1 MKPHPRVTRT
11 KWADRL
17 DAEPERSGKCSWH
30 RDEKKK
36 LLVALKGLSSRTAAG
51 KTDIDCAFLR
61 KHLPTR
67 SLSEIQSVVELLKN
81 KVLLNARLKLKRQRR
96 EERNVRKPIEEW
108 TYMASSLVGTLEE
121 TISTA
126 FSQMLIVS
134 STEPC
139 TLRNG
144 DPPQVHRPPTDG
156 LTIPL
161 RPIPVPV
168 QGAHRYTKAVQSPK
182 TPAPTTR
189 PSKTPPAPSQ
199 TASLTATPEKGPL
212 QPPSRSSTSPSLSR
226 SINKTTQQPTESQPT
241 TVAITSTSQS
251 LSSSLNVP
259 ASCSATTLTSVPRS
273 VLSTAAS
280 SAISS
285 CSTPTT
291 LPQSVS
297 ATAFHAKF
305 GRTSKY
311 ATKDMFG
318 VKCVVDFE
326 RIYGF
331 LSTVQKPNQ
340 DCQLTPMESAIVLDL
355 LMSLPEE
362 LPLLDCN
369 KLHKHMIQMYQCL
382 SAPADSNTTRRR
394 FQELDDELF
403 TQLKALVPQDH
414 QTPTGTTD
422 STNVTDGEGK
432 KSLMHKADSQSTQSS
447 TTSSKLD
454 YSNVT
459 PPHLN
464 PFIVPLTLLKRRQE
478 SIII

>member
-126 FSQMLIVS
+126 F
-134 STEPC
+134 
-139 TLRNG
+139 
-144 DPPQVHRPPTDG
+144 
-156 LTIPL
+156 
-161 RPIPVPV
+161 
-168 QGAHRYTKAVQSPK
+168 
-182 TPAPTTR
+182 
-189 PSKTPPAPSQ
+189 
-199 TASLTATPEKGPL
+199 
-212 QPPSRSSTSPSLSR
+212 
-226 SINKTTQQPTESQPT
+226 SQPT

-369 KLHKHMIQMYQCL
+369 KLHKHMIQVR
-382 SAPADSNTTRRR
+382 PAAY
-394 FQELDDELF
+394 
-403 TQLKALVPQDH
+403 TQPSSSCDQALKAL
-414 QTPTGTTD
+414 
-422 STNVTDGEGK
+422 K
-432 KSLMHKADSQSTQSS
+432 FS

>member
-1 MKPHPRVTRT
+1 MKPRPRVTRT
-11 KWADRL
+11 KWSDRL
-17 DAEPERSGKCSWH
+17 NAEPERSGKCRWH

-36 LLVALKGLSSRTAAG
+36 LLVALNRLNGRAAGG
-51 KTDIDCAFLR
+51 KTDIDYAFLR
-61 KHLPTR
+61 KYLPTR

-81 KVLLNARLKLKRQRR
+81 KVLLNARLKLKKQRR

-108 TYMASSLVGTLEE
+108 TYMASSLVGTLEQ

-156 LTIPL
+156 RTIPL
-161 RPIPVPV
+161 RPMPVPV
-168 QGAHRYTKAVQSPK
+168 QGKDWYTKAVQSPK
-182 TPAPTTR
+182 TPTPTTR
-189 PSKTPPAPSQ
+189 PSNTPPAPSQ
-199 TASLTATPEKGPL
+199 AASLTAMPEKGPL
-212 QPPSRSSTSPSLSR
+212 QPSSRSSASPSLG
-226 SINKTTQQPTESQPT
+226 
-241 TVAITSTSQS
+241 
-251 LSSSLNVP
+251 SLNVP
-259 ASCSATTLTSVPRS
+259 VSCSATTLTSVPGS
-273 VLSTAAS
+273 VLSTVASAS

-285 CSTPTT
+285 CSSATT

-305 GRTSKY
+305 GRTSKH
-311 ATKDMFG
+311 ATKDSPRTFG

-331 LSTVQKPNQ
+331 LSTIQKPSQ

-369 KLHKHMIQMYQCL
+369 KLHKHMIQMHQCL
-382 SAPADSNTTRRR
+382 SAPADSNMTRRR

-403 TQLKALVPQDH
+403 TQSKALVPQDH
-414 QTPTGTTD
+414 QSPTGTTD
-422 STNVTDGEGK
+422 STNVTGGEGK
-432 KSLMHKADSQSTQSS
+432 ESQIHKADSQSTQSS
-447 TTSSKLD
+447 TTFSKLD

-459 PPHLN
+459 PPQLN
-464 PFIVPLTLLKRRQE
+464 PFIVPLTLLKRR
-478 SIII
+478 

>member
-1 MKPHPRVTRT
+1 
-11 KWADRL
+11 
-17 DAEPERSGKCSWH
+17 
-30 RDEKKK
+30 
-36 LLVALKGLSSRTAAG
+36 
-51 KTDIDCAFLR
+51 
-61 KHLPTR
+61 
-67 SLSEIQSVVELLKN
+67 
-81 KVLLNARLKLKRQRR
+81 
-96 EERNVRKPIEEW
+96 
-108 TYMASSLVGTLEE
+108 
-121 TISTA
+121 
-126 FSQMLIVS
+126 MLIVS

-156 LTIPL
+156 RTIPL

-168 QGAHRYTKAVQSPK
+168 QGAHQYTKAVQSPK

-226 SINKTTQQPTESQPT
+226 SLNETTQQPTEPQPT
-241 TVAITSTSQS
+241 TIAITSTSQS

-355 LMSLPEE
+355 LMSLP
-362 LPLLDCN
+362 
-369 KLHKHMIQMYQCL
+369 
-382 SAPADSNTTRRR
+382 
-394 FQELDDELF
+394 
-403 TQLKALVPQDH
+403 
-414 QTPTGTTD
+414 
-422 STNVTDGEGK
+422 
-432 KSLMHKADSQSTQSS
+432 
-447 TTSSKLD
+447 
-454 YSNVT
+454 
-459 PPHLN
+459 
-464 PFIVPLTLLKRRQE
+464 
-478 SIII
+478 

>member
-1 MKPHPRVTRT
+1 MKPRPRVTRT
-11 KWADRL
+11 KWSDRL
-17 DAEPERSGKCSWH
+17 HAEPERSGKCRWH

-36 LLVALKGLSSRTAAG
+36 LVVALKRLNSRTAGG
-51 KTDIDCAFLR
+51 KADIDCAFLR
-61 KHLPTR
+61 KYLPTR

-81 KVLLNARLKLKRQRR
+81 KVLLNARMKLKKQRR

-156 LTIPL
+156 RTIPL
-161 RPIPVPV
+161 RPMPVPV
-168 QGAHRYTKAVQSPK
+168 QGTRWYTKAVQSPK
-182 TPAPTTR
+182 TPAPTAR

-212 QPPSRSSTSPSLSR
+212 QPTSRSSTSPSLGR
-226 SINKTTQQPTESQPT
+226 SLNKTTQQPTEPQPT
-241 TVAITSTSQS
+241 TITSTSES

-259 ASCSATTLTSVPRS
+259 VSCSATTLTSVPRS
-273 VLSTAAS
+273 VLSTVAS
-280 SAISS
+280 SAVSS

-311 ATKDMFG
+311 ATKDSPRTFG

-331 LSTVQKPNQ
+331 LSTVHKPNQ

-362 LPLLDCN
+362 RPLLDCN

-382 SAPADSNTTRRR
+382 SAPADSNMTRRR
-394 FQELDDELF
+394 LQELDNELF
-403 TQLKALVPQDH
+403 TQDH
-414 QTPTGTTD
+414 QNPTGTTD

-432 KSLMHKADSQSTQSS
+432 KSLTHKADSQSTQSS
-447 TTSSKLD
+447 TTFSKLD

-459 PPHLN
+459 PPQLN

>member
-1 MKPHPRVTRT
+1 MKKYIAT
-11 KWADRL
+11 KNVKR
-17 DAEPERSGKCSWH
+17 P
-30 RDEKKK
+30 
-36 LLVALKGLSSRTAAG
+36 
-51 KTDIDCAFLR
+51 
-61 KHLPTR
+61 
-67 SLSEIQSVVELLKN
+67 SL
-81 KVLLNARLKLKRQRR
+81 
-96 EERNVRKPIEEW
+96 
-108 TYMASSLVGTLEE
+108 
-121 TISTA
+121 
-126 FSQMLIVS
+126 
-134 STEPC
+134 
-139 TLRNG
+139 
-144 DPPQVHRPPTDG
+144 
-156 LTIPL
+156 
-161 RPIPVPV
+161 
-168 QGAHRYTKAVQSPK
+168 GAHRYTKAVQSPK

-189 PSKTPPAPSQ
+189 PSKTPPAPSQVCSMPNGTICLPQQQPAPTFETSDKPCVYLQ

-305 GRTSKY
+305 GRTNKY

-340 DCQLTPMESAIVLDL
+340 DCQLTPMG
-355 LMSLPEE
+355 
-362 LPLLDCN
+362 
-369 KLHKHMIQMYQCL
+369 KH
-382 SAPADSNTTRRR
+382 R
-394 FQELDDELF
+394 
-403 TQLKALVPQDH
+403 
-414 QTPTGTTD
+414 
-422 STNVTDGEGK
+422 
-432 KSLMHKADSQSTQSS
+432 
-447 TTSSKLD
+447 
-454 YSNVT
+454 
-459 PPHLN
+459 
-464 PFIVPLTLLKRRQE
+464 
-478 SIII
+478 

>member
-1 MKPHPRVTRT
+1 MKPRPRVTRT
-11 KWADRL
+11 KWSDRL
-17 DAEPERSGKCSWH
+17 NAEPERSGKCRWH

-36 LLVALKGLSSRTAAG
+36 LLVALNRLNGRAAGG
-51 KTDIDCAFLR
+51 KTDIDYAFLR
-61 KHLPTR
+61 KYLPTR

-81 KVLLNARLKLKRQRR
+81 KVLLNARLKLKKQRR

-108 TYMASSLVGTLEE
+108 TYMASSLVGTLEQ

-126 FSQMLIVS
+126 FSQMLVVS

-156 LTIPL
+156 RTIPL
-161 RPIPVPV
+161 RPMPVPV
-168 QGAHRYTKAVQSPK
+168 QGKDWYTKAVQSPK
-182 TPAPTTR
+182 TPTPTTR
-189 PSKTPPAPSQ
+189 PSNTPPAPSQ
-199 TASLTATPEKGPL
+199 AASLTAMPEKGPL
-212 QPPSRSSTSPSLSR
+212 QPSSQSSASPSLGR
-226 SINKTTQQPTESQPT
+226 SIIKTTQQPTEPQPAT
-241 TVAITSTSQS
+241 IAITSTSES

-259 ASCSATTLTSVPRS
+259 VSCSATTLTSVPGS
-273 VLSTAAS
+273 VLSTVASTS

-285 CSTPTT
+285 CSSATT

-311 ATKDMFG
+311 ATKDSPRTFG

-331 LSTVQKPNQ
+331 LSTIQKPSQ

-369 KLHKHMIQMYQCL
+369 KLHKHMIQMHQCL
-382 SAPADSNTTRRR
+382 SAPADSNMTRRR

-403 TQLKALVPQDH
+403 TQSKALVPQDH
-414 QTPTGTTD
+414 QNPTGTTD
-422 STNVTDGEGK
+422 STNVTGGEGK
-432 KSLMHKADSQSTQSS
+432 ESQIHKADSQSTQSS
-447 TTSSKLD
+447 TTFSKLD

-459 PPHLN
+459 PPQLN
-464 PFIVPLTLLKRRQE
+464 PFIVPLTLLKRR
-478 SIII
+478 

>member
-1 MKPHPRVTRT
+1 MCATRT
-11 KWADRL
+11 VF
-17 DAEPERSGKCSWH
+17 S
-30 RDEKKK
+30 
-36 LLVALKGLSSRTAAG
+36 LLQ
-51 KTDIDCAFLR
+51 
-61 KHLPTR
+61 
-67 SLSEIQSVVELLKN
+67 IQSVVELLKN
-81 KVLLNARLKLKRQRR
+81 KVLLNARLKLKKQRR

-108 TYMASSLVGTLEE
+108 TYMASSLVGTLEQ

-156 LTIPL
+156 RTIPL
-161 RPIPVPV
+161 RPMPVPPCV
-168 QGAHRYTKAVQSPK
+168 YLQA
-182 TPAPTTR
+182 
-189 PSKTPPAPSQ
+189 
-199 TASLTATPEKGPL
+199 ASLTAMPEKGPL
-212 QPPSRSSTSPSLSR
+212 QPSSQSSASPSLGR
-226 SINKTTQQPTESQPT
+226 SIIKTTEPQPATI
-241 TVAITSTSQS
+241 AITSTSES
-251 LSSSLNVP
+251 LSSSLNLPV
-259 ASCSATTLTSVPRS
+259 SCSATTLTSVPGS
-273 VLSTAAS
+273 VLSTVASTS

-285 CSTPTT
+285 CSSATT

-311 ATKDMFG
+311 ATKDSPRTFG

-331 LSTVQKPNQ
+331 LSTIQKPSQ

-369 KLHKHMIQMYQCL
+369 KLHKHMIQVR
-382 SAPADSNTTRRR
+382 PAAY
-394 FQELDDELF
+394 
-403 TQLKALVPQDH
+403 TQPSSSCDQALKALVPQDH
-414 QTPTGTTD
+414 QSPTGTTD
-422 STNVTDGEGK
+422 STNVTGGEGK
-432 KSLMHKADSQSTQSS
+432 ESQIHKADSQSTQSS
-447 TTSSKLD
+447 TTFSKLD

-459 PPHLN
+459 PPQLN
-464 PFIVPLTLLKRRQE
+464 PFIVPLTLLKRR
-478 SIII
+478 

>member
-11 KWADRL
+11 KWSDRL
-17 DAEPERSGKCSWH
+17 DAEPERSGKCRWH

-36 LLVALKGLSSRTAAG
+36 LVVALKRLNSGTAAG

-61 KHLPTR
+61 KYLPTR

-96 EERNVRKPIEEW
+96 EERKVRKPIEEW

-139 TLRNG
+139 TLRNC

-156 LTIPL
+156 PTIPL
-161 RPIPVPV
+161 RPMLVPV

-182 TPAPTTR
+182 TPAPTTM
-189 PSKTPPAPSQ
+189 PSKTPPASQ

-212 QPPSRSSTSPSLSR
+212 QPTSRSSTSPSLIR
-226 SINKTTQQPTESQPT
+226 SINKTTQQPTT
-241 TVAITSTSQS
+241 IAITSTSQS

-259 ASCSATTLTSVPRS
+259 ASCSATTLTSAPRS
-273 VLSTAAS
+273 LLSTVAS

-297 ATAFHAKF
+297 ATALHAKF

-382 SAPADSNTTRRR
+382 SAPTDSDLTRRR

-414 QTPTGTTD
+414 QNPTGTTD

-432 KSLMHKADSQSTQSS
+432 KSLIHKADSQSTQSS
-447 TTSSKLD
+447 TTFSKLD